1 MAEGIAGKNVKKP
14 KGDRLPAGTRA
25 FYKPRISLV
34 RLGREV
40 GMFRGEVA
48 TVHIESGI
56 LEFIRAET
64 TVAGA
69 VLKAE
74 KVRLNM
80 VTNRLHATGRVSLEE
95 NGVSVNSDRL
105 MATPVLTGLVMGGRV
120 HLKSESR
127 EAAEELMK
135 SHRG

>member
-1 MAEGIAGKNVKKP
+1 MAEEQEGKKVKKP

-25 FYKPRISLV
+25 FYKPWISLV

-48 TVHIESGI
+48 TVNVESGI

-64 TVAGA
+64 TVANA
-69 VLKAE
+69 VMKAG
-74 KVRLNM
+74 KVRLSIGA
-80 VTNRLHATGRVSLEE
+80 NRIFATGQVSLQEG
-95 NGVSVNSDRL
+95 GVSVNSDRL
-105 MATPVLTGLVMGGRV
+105 SATPSLTGLVMGGHV
-120 HLKSESR
+120 HLKSDSR
-127 EAAEELMK
+127 EAAEELLK